1 MPRYRHLVRLANRQL
16 QHWFP
21 GASRQTRLPQAN
33 HAFAA
38 LHQGNYATIP
48 NYLVTDLRYMDA
60 GDKAQKRQAGP
71 PGTGLP
77 IAMSAIT
84 TSALDT
90 PSRRSMER
98 TCDDL
103 AIFVIVVV
111 GFVASLT
118 FRDYGLGWD
127 DYTHAEYADL
137 LLRMYGSG
145 FKDTGALSFAN
156 LYMYGGGFDMAAAL
170 LHKVIP
176 LELFETRRLLGAVV
190 GIIGLSVTWRLGR
203 RVGGPLAGLAALLL
217 LALCPTFY
225 GHMFMNPKDAPFA
238 VAMVILMLGLVRLA
252 EEYPSPSPRTIL
264 IVGLGAGL
272 SLGSRILGGL
282 ALIYAVIGFLPM
294 LLEEI
299 RTQGGREAVR
309 RFVYVVYTL
318 LPGLIL
324 GYLVMGLIWPWSIIE
339 PGNPFHALSYFS
351 HFFEKPWKEMF
362 DGALV
367 SVPDMPWSY
376 LPTLFALQLPE
387 VLLGLS
393 IAAAIATL
401 LALPRADVSGRRKT
415 ILLMLTLAATLPIAV
430 AIVKRP
436 ALYNGIRHFIFVI
449 PPMTV
454 LAGTAFAWGMNW
466 LKENRRS
473 WQPAALAVFSFGL
486 LLPLGEMIRL
496 HPYQYTH
503 FNHIAGTVRGA
514 DYRYMLDYWGLALKQ
529 ASDSLREE
537 LDERQEVPPR
547 GRKWKVAVCGPQ
559 RPAQVALGP
568 DFTIGWDSHAADFAM
583 TLGEFYCKGLTAPV
597 MVEIKRDDVVFA
609 RVYDIRGR
617 SISSLLAIPAP

>member
-1 MPRYRHLVRLANRQL
+1 
-16 QHWFP
+16 
-21 GASRQTRLPQAN
+21 
-33 HAFAA
+33 
-38 LHQGNYATIP
+38 
-48 NYLVTDLRYMDA
+48 
-60 GDKAQKRQAGP
+60 
-71 PGTGLP
+71 
-77 IAMSAIT
+77 MSSIT
-84 TSALDT
+84 TSAIDT
-90 PSRRSMER
+90 PARRSVER

-103 AIFVIVVV
+103 AIIVLGVV
-111 GFVASLT
+111 ALVAALT

-137 LLRMYGSG
+137 LLRMFGSG
-145 FKDTGALSFAN
+145 FKDTSALSFAN

-176 LELFETRRLLGAVV
+176 LELFETRRLLGAIV
-190 GIIGLSVTWRLGR
+190 GVIGLAVTWRLGR
-203 RVGGPLAGLAALLL
+203 RVGGPLAGLATLLL
-217 LALCPTFY
+217 LVLCPTFY

-238 VAMVILMLGLVRLA
+238 VAMVVLMLGLVRLI
-252 EEYPSPSPRTIL
+252 EEYPAPSPRTIL
-264 IVGLGAGL
+264 IIGIGAGL
-272 SLGSRILGGL
+272 SIGCRILGGL
-282 ALIYAVIGFLPM
+282 SLIYAVVGFVP
-294 LLEEI
+294 LLMEEV
-299 RTQGGREAVR
+299 RTQGSREAAH
-309 RFVYVVYTL
+309 RFAHVLYVL
-318 LPGLIL
+318 LPGLVF
-324 GYLVMGLIWPWSIIE
+324 GYLIMGLVWPWSIME
-339 PGNPFHALSYFS
+339 PGHPFQALTYFS

-362 DGALV
+362 EGALV

-387 VLLGLS
+387 VLLGLL
-393 IAAAIATL
+393 AAAIVGTFMSL
-401 LALPRADVSGRRKT
+401 SRQDVTARRKT
-415 ILLMLTLAATLPIAV
+415 IFLMLTLAAMLPLVIAM
-430 AIVKRP
+430 VKRP

-454 LAGTAFAWGMNW
+454 LAGVAFAKGMSW
-466 LKENRRS
+466 LKNNRRS
-473 WQPAALAVFSFGL
+473 WQPAALAIFTFGL

-503 FNHIAGTVRGA
+503 FNHIAGTVRSA
-514 DYRYMLDYWGLALKQ
+514 DNLFMLDYWGLALKQ
-529 ASDSLREE
+529 ASDGLREE
-537 LDERQEVPPR
+537 IVDRQEAPPQ

-568 DFTIGWDSHAADFAM
+568 DFTIGWDSNAADFAM

>member
-1 MPRYRHLVRLANRQL
+1 
-16 QHWFP
+16 
-21 GASRQTRLPQAN
+21 
-33 HAFAA
+33 
-38 LHQGNYATIP
+38 
-48 NYLVTDLRYMDA
+48 
-60 GDKAQKRQAGP
+60 
-71 PGTGLP
+71 
-77 IAMSAIT
+77 MSSIT

-90 PSRRSMER
+90 PARRSIEK

-103 AIFVIVVV
+103 ALIAL
-111 GFVASLT
+111 GAVALIAGLT

-145 FKDTGALSFAN
+145 FKDTAALSFAN

-170 LHKVIP
+170 LHKIIP
-176 LELFETRRLLGAVV
+176 LELFETRRLVGAIVGVV
-190 GIIGLSVTWRLGR
+190 GLAVTWRLAR

-238 VAMVILMLGLVRLA
+238 VAMIILIMGLVRLA
-252 EEYPSPSPRTIL
+252 EEYPAPSPRTIL
-264 IVGLGAGL
+264 IVGFGAGL
-272 SLGSRILGGL
+272 ALGCRVLGGL
-282 ALIYAVIGFLPM
+282 ALIYAAVGFMPL
-294 LLEEI
+294 LLEEY
-299 RTQGGREAVR
+299 RTQGVREAAH
-309 RFVYVVYTL
+309 RFAHVVYVL
-318 LPGLIL
+318 MPGLAF
-324 GYLVMGLIWPWSIIE
+324 GYLVMGLVWPWSIME
-339 PGNPFHALSYFS
+339 PGHPLEAVTYFS

-376 LPTLFALQLPE
+376 LPTLFALQMPE
-387 VLLGLS
+387 VLLVLL
-393 IAAAIATL
+393 AAAVVLTL
-401 LALPRADVSGRRKT
+401 TSLSRNDVPARRKT
-415 ILLMLTLAATLPIAV
+415 IMLMLTMAATLPLVV
-430 AIVKRP
+430 AMVKRP

-454 LAGTAFAWGMNW
+454 LGGVAFARGMNW
-466 LKENRRS
+466 LGENKRS
-473 WQPAALAVFSFGL
+473 WQPVAVAVFAFGL

-503 FNHIAGTVRGA
+503 FNHIAGTVRTA
-514 DYRYMLDYWGLALKQ
+514 DNYFMLDYWGLALKQ
-529 ASDSLREE
+529 ASDELREQ
-537 LDERQEVPPR
+537 LTERQEVPPQH
-547 GRKWKVAVCGPQ
+547 RKWKVAVCGPQ

-568 DFTIGWDSHAADFAM
+568 DFTIGWDSNAADFAM

>member
-1 MPRYRHLVRLANRQL
+1 
-16 QHWFP
+16 
-21 GASRQTRLPQAN
+21 
-33 HAFAA
+33 
-38 LHQGNYATIP
+38 
-48 NYLVTDLRYMDA
+48 
-60 GDKAQKRQAGP
+60 
-71 PGTGLP
+71 
-77 IAMSAIT
+77 MSSIT
-84 TSALDT
+84 TSAIET
-90 PSRRSMER
+90 PSRRSVER
-98 TCDDL
+98 TFDDL
-103 AIFVIVVV
+103 ALCVLLAV
-111 GFVASLT
+111 GLIAGLT

-137 LLRMYGSG
+137 LLRMYDSG

-176 LELFETRRLLGAVV
+176 LELFETRRLLGAIV
-190 GIIGLSVTWRLGR
+190 GVIGLAVTWRLGR
-203 RVGGPLAGLAALLL
+203 RVGGPLAGLVALLL

-238 VAMVILMLGLVRLA
+238 VAMAVLMLGLVRLA
-252 EEYPSPSPRTIL
+252 EEYPQASPRTIL
-264 IVGLGAGL
+264 IIGLGSGL
-272 SLGSRILGGL
+272 SIGSRILGGL
-282 ALIYAVIGFLPM
+282 ALVYALIGFLP
-294 LLEEI
+294 LFIEEV
-299 RTQGGREAVR
+299 RKQGARAAIG
-309 RFVYVVYTL
+309 RFVHVLYTL
-318 LPGLIL
+318 LPGLVL
-324 GYLVMGLIWPWSIIE
+324 GYLIMGLIWPWSIIE
-339 PGNPFHALSYFS
+339 LGNPFHALTYFS

-387 VLLGLS
+387 VLLVLS
-393 IAAAIATL
+393 
-401 LALPRADVSGRRKT
+401 LAGVVGTFIVLPRSDVTARRKT
-415 ILLMLTLAATLPIAV
+415 ILLMLTLAAAMPIAI

-454 LAGTAFAWGMNW
+454 LAGLTFEWIMRW
-466 LKENRRS
+466 LKDNRRS
-473 WQPAALAVFSFGL
+473 WQPAVLAVFVFGL

-503 FNHIAGTVRGA
+503 FNHLAGTVRGA
-514 DYRYMLDYWGLALKQ
+514 DDRFMLDYWGLAFKQ
-529 ASDSLREE
+529 ASDDLRDQLEE
-537 LDERQEVPPR
+537 KHEVPPK

-583 TLGEFYCKGLTAPV
+583 TLGEFYCKGLSAPV

-617 SISSLLAIPAP
+617 SISSLLSIPAP

>member
-1 MPRYRHLVRLANRQL
+1 
-16 QHWFP
+16 
-21 GASRQTRLPQAN
+21 
-33 HAFAA
+33 
-38 LHQGNYATIP
+38 
-48 NYLVTDLRYMDA
+48 
-60 GDKAQKRQAGP
+60 
-71 PGTGLP
+71 
-77 IAMSAIT
+77 MSSIT
-84 TSALDT
+84 TSAIDT
-90 PSRRSMER
+90 PNRRSVER

-103 AIFVIVVV
+103 AIIVLAAVALI
-111 GFVASLT
+111 ASLT

-145 FKDTGALSFAN
+145 FKDTAALSFAN
-156 LYMYGGGFDMAAAL
+156 LYMYGGGFDMAAAF
-170 LHKVIP
+170 LHKLIP
-176 LELFETRRLLGAVV
+176 LELFETRRLLGAAV
-190 GIIGLSVTWRLGR
+190 GVIGLAVTWRLGR
-203 RVGGPLAGLAALLL
+203 CVGGPLAGLASLLL
-217 LALCPTFY
+217 LALCPIYY
-225 GHMFMNPKDAPFA
+225 GHMFINPKDAPFA
-238 VAMVILMLGLVRLA
+238 VAMVIVMTGLVRLA
-252 EEYPSPSPRTIL
+252 EEYPQASPRTIL

-272 SLGSRILGGL
+272 SIGSRILGGL
-282 ALIYAVIGFLPM
+282 ALIYALVGFVPL

-299 RTQGGREAVR
+299 HTHSAREAAH
-309 RFVYVVYTL
+309 RFAHVVYGL
-318 LPGLIL
+318 MPGLIL
-324 GYLVMGLIWPWSIIE
+324 GYLVMGLIWPWSIMA

-387 VLLGLS
+387 VLLGLT
-393 IAAAIATL
+393 IAGVAGNL
-401 LALPRADVSGRRKT
+401 MSLSRRDVPARRKT
-415 ILLMLTLAATLPIAV
+415 ILLMLTLAATLPLLIAM
-430 AIVKRP
+430 VKRP

-466 LKENRRS
+466 LKQNRRS
-473 WQPAALAVFSFGL
+473 WQPAAVAIFAFGL
-486 LLPLGEMIRL
+486 LLPLSEMIRL

-503 FNHIAGTVRGA
+503 FNHIAGTVRAA
-514 DYRYMLDYWGLALKQ
+514 DDLYMLDYWGLAFKQ
-529 ASDSLREE
+529 ASDSLREQ
-537 LDERQEVPPR
+537 LDERHVTPPP
-547 GRKWKVAVCGPQ
+547 GHKWNVAVCGPQ

-617 SISSLLAIPAP
+617 SISSLLAIPPP

>member
-1 MPRYRHLVRLANRQL
+1 MP
-16 QHWFP
+16 
-21 GASRQTRLPQAN
+21 
-33 HAFAA
+33 
-38 LHQGNYATIP
+38 GNE
-48 NYLVTDLRYMDA
+48 
-60 GDKAQKRQAGP
+60 AQKRHQLGQRDA
-71 PGTGLP
+71 GLP
-77 IAMSAIT
+77 IAMSSIT
-84 TSALDT
+84 TSAIET
-90 PSRRSMER
+90 PARRSVER

-103 AIFVIVVV
+103 ALVVL
-111 GFVASLT
+111 GAVALIAGLT

-137 LLRMYGSG
+137 LLKMYGSG

-176 LELFETRRLLGAVV
+176 LELFETRRLLGAIV
-190 GIIGLSVTWRLGR
+190 GVIGLAVTWRLGR
-203 RVGGPLAGLAALLL
+203 RVGGPLAGFATLLL

-238 VAMVILMLGLVRLA
+238 VAMVILIMGLVRLA
-252 EEYPSPSPRTIL
+252 EEYPSPSPRAIL
-264 IVGLGAGL
+264 IVGFGAGL
-272 SLGSRILGGL
+272 SIGCRILGGL
-282 ALIYAVIGFLPM
+282 ALVYALSGFVP
-294 LLEEI
+294 LLLDEVH
-299 RTQGGREAVR
+299 TQGPREAAH
-309 RFVYVVYTL
+309 RFAHVLYVL
-318 LPGLIL
+318 LPGLVF
-324 GYLVMGLIWPWSIIE
+324 GYLVMGLIWPWSIME
-339 PGNPFHALSYFS
+339 PGHPFEALTYFS

-387 VLLGLS
+387 VLLALLIAGIVGASMALS
-393 IAAAIATL
+393 
-401 LALPRADVSGRRKT
+401 RRDVSARRKT
-415 ILLMLTLAATLPIAV
+415 ILLMLTLAATLPLVIAM
-430 AIVKRP
+430 VKRP

-454 LAGTAFAWGMNW
+454 LAGLAFANGMNW
-466 LKENRRS
+466 LGEKRRS
-473 WQPAALAVFSFGL
+473 WQPAVLAVFAFGL

-503 FNHIAGTVRGA
+503 FNHIAGTVRTA
-514 DYRYMLDYWGLALKQ
+514 DNLFMLDYWGLALKQ
-529 ASDSLREE
+529 ASDGLREQ
-537 LDERQEVPPR
+537 LTERQEVPPQN
-547 GRKWKVAVCGPQ
+547 RKWKVAVCGPQ

-568 DFTIGWDSHAADFAM
+568 DFTIGWDSQSADFAM

>member
-1 MPRYRHLVRLANRQL
+1 
-16 QHWFP
+16 
-21 GASRQTRLPQAN
+21 
-33 HAFAA
+33 
-38 LHQGNYATIP
+38 
-48 NYLVTDLRYMDA
+48 
-60 GDKAQKRQAGP
+60 
-71 PGTGLP
+71 
-77 IAMSAIT
+77 MSSIT
-84 TSALDT
+84 TSAIAT
-90 PSRRSMER
+90 PARRSMER

-103 AIFVIVVV
+103 ALLALAIVALIA
-111 GFVASLT
+111 GLT

-145 FKDTGALSFAN
+145 FRDTGALSFAN

-176 LELFETRRLLGAVV
+176 LELFETRRLLGAIV
-190 GIIGLSVTWRLGR
+190 GVIGIAVTWRVAR
-203 RVGGPLAGLAALLL
+203 RISGPLAGLAALLL
-217 LALCPTFY
+217 LALCPIFY

-238 VAMVILMLGLVRLA
+238 VAMVILMMGLVRLA
-252 EEYPSPSPRTIL
+252 EEYPGPSPRTIL

-272 SLGSRILGGL
+272 SLGSRVLGGL
-282 ALIYAVIGFLPM
+282 ALIYALIGFMPLFID
-294 LLEEI
+294 EV
-299 RTQGGREAVR
+299 RTQGAREAAL
-309 RFVYVVYTL
+309 RFAHVVYVL
-318 LPGLIL
+318 IPGLVL
-324 GYLVMGLIWPWSIIE
+324 GYLIMGLIWPWSIIHF
-339 PGNPFHALSYFS
+339 GNPLEAVTYFS

-387 VLLGLS
+387 VM
-393 IAAAIATL
+393 
-401 LALPRADVSGRRKT
+401 LALLFMGIGGTFLVLPRSGVDARRKT
-415 ILLMLTLAATLPIAV
+415 ILLMLTLAATLPIAI
-430 AIVKRP
+430 AMVKRP
-436 ALYNGIRHFIFVI
+436 ALYNGIRHFLFVL
-449 PPMTV
+449 PPMAILGG
-454 LAGTAFAWGMNW
+454 LAFGWIMNR
-466 LKENRRS
+466 LKESRRG
-473 WQPAALAVFSFGL
+473 WQPVALAVFAFGL

-503 FNHIAGTVRGA
+503 FNLIAGTVRGA
-514 DYRYMLDYWGLALKQ
+514 DARFMLDYWGLAFKQ
-529 ASDSLREE
+529 ASDGLREQLAE
-537 LDERQEVPPR
+537 KHEVPPR

-597 MVEIKRDDVVFA
+597 MVEIKRDDVVYA

-617 SISSLLAIPAP
+617 SISSLLSIPAP

>member
-1 MPRYRHLVRLANRQL
+1 
-16 QHWFP
+16 
-21 GASRQTRLPQAN
+21 
-33 HAFAA
+33 
-38 LHQGNYATIP
+38 
-48 NYLVTDLRYMDA
+48 
-60 GDKAQKRQAGP
+60 
-71 PGTGLP
+71 
-77 IAMSAIT
+77 MSSIT
-84 TSALDT
+84 TSAIDT
-90 PSRRSMER
+90 PARRSVER

-103 AIFVIVVV
+103 AILVLAAVAVVA
-111 GFVASLT
+111 GLT

-170 LHKVIP
+170 LHKIIP
-176 LELFETRRLLGAVV
+176 LELFETRRLLGAIV
-190 GIIGLSVTWRLGR
+190 GVTGLAVTWRLGR

-217 LALCPTFY
+217 LALCPIFY

-238 VAMVILMLGLVRLA
+238 VAMAILMLGLVRLA
-252 EEYPSPSPRTIL
+252 EEYPQPSPRTIL

-272 SLGSRILGGL
+272 SIGSRILGGL
-282 ALIYAVIGFLPM
+282 ALIYALVGFLP
-294 LLEEI
+294 LFVDEFRNLG
-299 RTQGGREAVR
+299 TREALH
-309 RFVYVVYTL
+309 RFAHVVHVL
-318 LPGLIL
+318 VPGLIL
-324 GYLVMGLIWPWSIIE
+324 GYLIMGLIWPWSIIE
-339 PGNPFHALSYFS
+339 PANPFHALTYFS

-387 VLLGLS
+387 VLLALT
-393 IAAAIATL
+393 IAGVIGTFM
-401 LALPRADVSGRRKT
+401 ALPRGDVAARRKT
-415 ILLMLTLAATLPIAV
+415 ILLMLTLAAMLPLVV
-430 AIVKRP
+430 AMLKRP

-454 LAGTAFAWGMNW
+454 LAGLAFARGMNW
-466 LKENRRS
+466 LKENRRN
-473 WQPAALAVFSFGL
+473 WQPAAVAVFSFGL
-486 LLPLGEMIRL
+486 LLSLGEMIRL

-503 FNHIAGTVRGA
+503 FNHIAGTVRAA
-514 DYRYMLDYWGLALKQ
+514 DDRYMLDYWGLALKQ
-529 ASDSLREE
+529 ASDGLREQ
-537 LDERQEVPPR
+537 LDEEQEVPPK

-617 SISSLLAIPAP
+617 SISSLLSIPAP

>member
-1 MPRYRHLVRLANRQL
+1 LSGLLRRI
-16 QHWFP
+16 
-21 GASRQTRLPQAN
+21 G
-33 HAFAA
+33 
-38 LHQGNYATIP
+38 GIYATIP
-48 NYLVTDLRYMDA
+48 NYLEIELRYMDA
-60 GDKAQKRQAGP
+60 GEQGPKAPTLGQRERRV
-71 PGTGLP
+71 T

-84 TSALDT
+84 TSTIVT
-90 PSRRSMER
+90 PLRRSVER

-103 AIFVIVVV
+103 AITVLVAV
-111 GFVASLT
+111 GLIASLT

-145 FKDTGALSFAN
+145 FKDTAALSFAN

-176 LELFETRRLLGAVV
+176 LELFETRRLLGAIV
-190 GIIGLSVTWRLGR
+190 GMIGLAVTWRLGR

-238 VAMVILMLGLVRLA
+238 VAMVILILGLVRLA

-272 SLGSRILGGL
+272 SIGSRILGGL
-282 ALIYAVIGFLPM
+282 GLIYALAGFVP
-294 LLEEI
+294 LLVAEVHS
-299 RTQGGREAVR
+299 QGAREAAR
-309 RFVYVVYTL
+309 RLIHVAYGL
-318 LPGLIL
+318 LPSLIL
-324 GYLVMGLIWPWSIIE
+324 GYLIMGLIWPWSIME
-339 PGNPFHALSYFS
+339 PGNPFGALSYFS
-351 HFFEKPWKEMF
+351 QFFEKPWKEMF
-362 DGALV
+362 EGALV

-376 LPTLFALQLPE
+376 LPILFALQLPE

-393 IAAAIATL
+393 IAGTL
-401 LALPRADVSGRRKT
+401 GTLVALARGDVPARRKT
-415 ILLMLTLAATLPIAV
+415 ILLIVTLAATLPLVIAML
-430 AIVKRP
+430 KRP

-466 LKENRRS
+466 LKQYRRH
-473 WQPAALAVFSFGL
+473 WQPAAVAVFSFGL

-496 HPYQYTH
+496 HPYEYTH
-503 FNHIAGTVRGA
+503 FNNIAGTVRGA
-514 DYRYMLDYWGLALKQ
+514 DDLFMLDYWGLAFKQ
-529 ASDSLREE
+529 ASDGLREQ
-537 LDERQEVPPR
+537 LDERQEVPPQ

-583 TLGEFYCKGLTAPV
+583 TLGEFYCKGLLAPV

>member
-1 MPRYRHLVRLANRQL
+1 
-16 QHWFP
+16 
-21 GASRQTRLPQAN
+21 
-33 HAFAA
+33 
-38 LHQGNYATIP
+38 
-48 NYLVTDLRYMDA
+48 
-60 GDKAQKRQAGP
+60 
-71 PGTGLP
+71 
-77 IAMSAIT
+77 MSAIT
-84 TSALDT
+84 TSSIDT
-90 PSRRSMER
+90 PVGRSIER

-103 AIFVIVVV
+103 AIAVLVAV
-111 GFVASLT
+111 GLIACLT

-137 LLRMYGSG
+137 LLRMFGSG
-145 FKDTGALSFAN
+145 IKDTAALSFAN

-176 LELFETRRLLGAVV
+176 LELFETRRLLGAIV
-190 GIIGLSVTWRLGR
+190 GILGLAVTWRLGR
-203 RVGGPLAGLAALLL
+203 RVGGPFAGLATLLL

-238 VAMVILMLGLVRLA
+238 VSMVILMLGLVRLA
-252 EEYPSPSPRTIL
+252 EDYPSPSPQTVIIL
-264 IVGLGAGL
+264 GLGAGL
-272 SLGSRILGGL
+272 SIGSRILGGL
-282 ALIYAVIGFLPM
+282 ALIYALIGFVPL
-294 LLEEI
+294 LLEEV
-299 RTQGGREAVR
+299 RSNGAREAAR
-309 RFVYVVYTL
+309 RLLHVCYVL
-318 LPGLIL
+318 IPGLIL
-324 GYLVMGLIWPWSIIE
+324 GYLVMGLIWPWAIME
-339 PGNPFHALSYFS
+339 PANPLRALTYFS

-387 VLLGLS
+387 VLLGL
-393 IAAAIATL
+393 AIAGVVGTIMSL
-401 LALPRADVSGRRKT
+401 SNDKVAPKRKT
-415 ILLMLTLAATLPIAV
+415 IMLMLTLAATLPLIIAM
-430 AIVKRP
+430 VKRP

-454 LAGTAFAWGMNW
+454 LGGVAFAHLMDWIGS
-466 LKENRRS
+466 RHRGS
-473 WQPAALAVFSFGL
+473 QVAAVAVFAFGL
-486 LLPLGEMIRL
+486 MLPFSEMIRL

-514 DYRYMLDYWGLALKQ
+514 DELYMLDYWGLALKQ
-529 ASDSLREE
+529 ASDALREE
-537 LDERQEVPPR
+537 ITERQETPPN

-597 MVEIKRDDVVFA
+597 IAEIKRDDVVFA

>member
-1 MPRYRHLVRLANRQL
+1 
-16 QHWFP
+16 
-21 GASRQTRLPQAN
+21 
-33 HAFAA
+33 
-38 LHQGNYATIP
+38 
-48 NYLVTDLRYMDA
+48 
-60 GDKAQKRQAGP
+60 
-71 PGTGLP
+71 
-77 IAMSAIT
+77 MSSIT
-84 TSALDT
+84 TSAIET
-90 PSRRSMER
+90 PTRRSVEK

-103 AIFVIVVV
+103 AILALGVVAV
-111 GFVASLT
+111 VAGLT

-176 LELFETRRLLGAVV
+176 LELFETRRLLGAIV
-190 GIIGLSVTWRLGR
+190 GVIGLAVTWRLAR

-238 VAMVILMLGLVRLA
+238 VAMIILIMGLVRLA
-252 EEYPSPSPRTIL
+252 EEYPAPSPRTIL
-264 IVGLGAGL
+264 LVGFGAGL
-272 SLGSRILGGL
+272 SLGCRVLGGL
-282 ALIYAVIGFLPM
+282 ALIYAVIGFIPLW
-294 LLEEI
+294 I
-299 RTQGGREAVR
+299 DDVRAQGAREAAR
-309 RFVYVVYTL
+309 RFAHVVYVLV
-318 LPGLIL
+318 PGLAF
-324 GYLVMGLIWPWSIIE
+324 GYLVMGLIWPWSIME
-339 PGNPFHALSYFS
+339 PGHPLEAVTYFS
-351 HFFEKPWKEMF
+351 HFFEKPWKEMY

-387 VLLGLS
+387 VLLVLL
-393 IAAAIATL
+393 AAAVVITFMSLSRKHVPA
-401 LALPRADVSGRRKT
+401 RRKT
-415 ILLMLTLAATLPIAV
+415 IMLMLTLAAMLPLVIAM
-430 AIVKRP
+430 VKRP

-454 LAGTAFAWGMNW
+454 LAGVAFARGMDW
-466 LKENRRS
+466 LGENRRA
-473 WQPAALAVFSFGL
+473 WQPAALAVFAFGL
-486 LLPLGEMIRL
+486 LLPLSEMIRL

-503 FNHIAGTVRGA
+503 FNHIAGTVRTA
-514 DYRYMLDYWGLALKQ
+514 DNYFMLDYWGLALKQ
-529 ASDSLREE
+529 ASDGLREQ
-537 LDERQEVPPR
+537 LAERQEAPPAN
-547 GRKWKVAVCGPQ
+547 RKWKVAVCGPQ

-568 DFTIGWDSHAADFAM
+568 DFTIGWDSNAADFAM
-583 TLGEFYCKGLTAPV
+583 TLGEFYCKGLNAPV
-597 MVEIKRDDVVFA
+597 LFEVKRDDVVFA

>member
-1 MPRYRHLVRLANRQL
+1 
-16 QHWFP
+16 
-21 GASRQTRLPQAN
+21 
-33 HAFAA
+33 
-38 LHQGNYATIP
+38 
-48 NYLVTDLRYMDA
+48 
-60 GDKAQKRQAGP
+60 
-71 PGTGLP
+71 
-77 IAMSAIT
+77 MSSIT
-84 TSALDT
+84 TSAIDT
-90 PSRRSMER
+90 PVRRSVEK

-103 AIFVIVVV
+103 ALLAL
-111 GFVASLT
+111 GLVALIAGLT

-190 GIIGLSVTWRLGR
+190 GVIGLAVTWRLAR

-217 LALCPTFY
+217 LALCPIFY

-238 VAMVILMLGLVRLA
+238 VAMVILIMGLVRLA
-252 EEYPSPSPRTIL
+252 EEYPAPSPRTIL
-264 IVGLGAGL
+264 IVGFGAGL
-272 SLGSRILGGL
+272 SLGCRVLGGL
-282 ALIYAVIGFLPM
+282 ALVYAVIAFIPLWID
-294 LLEEI
+294 EF
-299 RTQGGREAVR
+299 RRQGPREATH
-309 RFVYVVYTL
+309 RFAHVVYVL
-318 LPGLIL
+318 IPGLVF

-339 PGNPFHALSYFS
+339 PGHPFEAVTYFS

-387 VLLGLS
+387 VMLALL
-393 IAAAIATL
+393 IAGVAIAFASL
-401 LALPRADVSGRRKT
+401 SRKDIPARRKT
-415 ILLMLTLAATLPIAV
+415 IMLMLTLAAMLPLVIAM
-430 AIVKRP
+430 VKRP

-449 PPMTV
+449 PPMAV
-454 LAGTAFAWGMNW
+454 LGGIAFARGMEW
-466 LKENRRS
+466 LGENRRA
-473 WQPAALAVFSFGL
+473 WQPAALAVFAFGL
-486 LLPLGEMIRL
+486 LLPLSEMIRL
-496 HPYQYTH
+496 HPYQYAH
-503 FNHIAGTVRGA
+503 FNHIAGTVRTA
-514 DYRYMLDYWGLALKQ
+514 DNYFMLDYWGLALKQ
-529 ASDSLREE
+529 ASDGLREQ
-537 LDERQEVPPR
+537 LAERQEVPPNN
-547 GRKWKVAVCGPQ
+547 RKWKVAVCGPQ

-568 DFTIGWDSHAADFAM
+568 DFTIGWDSNAADFAM
-583 TLGEFYCKGLTAPV
+583 TLGEFYCKGLAAPV

-617 SISSLLAIPAP
+617 SISSLLSIPAP

>member
-1 MPRYRHLVRLANRQL
+1 
-16 QHWFP
+16 
-21 GASRQTRLPQAN
+21 
-33 HAFAA
+33 
-38 LHQGNYATIP
+38 
-48 NYLVTDLRYMDA
+48 
-60 GDKAQKRQAGP
+60 
-71 PGTGLP
+71 
-77 IAMSAIT
+77 MSSIT
-84 TSALDT
+84 TSAIET
-90 PSRRSMER
+90 PSRRSVER
-98 TCDDL
+98 TFDDL
-103 AIFVIVVV
+103 ALCVLLAV
-111 GFVASLT
+111 GLIAGLT

-137 LLRMYGSG
+137 LLKMYGSG

-176 LELFETRRLLGAVV
+176 LELFETRRLLGAIV
-190 GIIGLSVTWRLGR
+190 GVIGLAVTWRLGR
-203 RVGGPLAGLAALLL
+203 RVGGPLAGLVALLL

-238 VAMVILMLGLVRLA
+238 VAMAVLMLGLVRLA
-252 EEYPSPSPRTIL
+252 EEYPQASPRTIL
-264 IVGLGAGL
+264 IIGLGSGL
-272 SLGSRILGGL
+272 SIGSRILGGL
-282 ALIYAVIGFLPM
+282 ALVYALIGFLP
-294 LLEEI
+294 LFIEEV
-299 RTQGGREAVR
+299 RKQGARAAIG
-309 RFVYVVYTL
+309 RFVHVLYTL
-318 LPGLIL
+318 LPGLVL
-324 GYLVMGLIWPWSIIE
+324 GYLIMGLIWPWSIIE
-339 PGNPFHALSYFS
+339 LGNPFHALTYFS

-387 VLLGLS
+387 VLLVLS
-393 IAAAIATL
+393 
-401 LALPRADVSGRRKT
+401 LAGVVGTFIVLPRSDVTARRKT
-415 ILLMLTLAATLPIAV
+415 ILLMLTLAAAMPI

-454 LAGTAFAWGMNW
+454 LAGLTFEWIMRW
-466 LKENRRS
+466 LKDNRRS
-473 WQPAALAVFSFGL
+473 WQPAVLAVFVFGL

-503 FNHIAGTVRGA
+503 FNHLAGTVRGA
-514 DYRYMLDYWGLALKQ
+514 DDRFMLDYWGLAFKQ
-529 ASDSLREE
+529 ASDDLRDQLEE
-537 LDERQEVPPR
+537 KHEVPPK

-583 TLGEFYCKGLTAPV
+583 TLGEFYCKGLSAPI

-617 SISSLLAIPAP
+617 SISSLLSIPAP

>member
-1 MPRYRHLVRLANRQL
+1 
-16 QHWFP
+16 
-21 GASRQTRLPQAN
+21 
-33 HAFAA
+33 
-38 LHQGNYATIP
+38 
-48 NYLVTDLRYMDA
+48 
-60 GDKAQKRQAGP
+60 
-71 PGTGLP
+71 
-77 IAMSAIT
+77 MSSIT
-84 TSALDT
+84 TSAIDT
-90 PSRRSMER
+90 PARRSMER
-98 TCDDL
+98 LCDDL
-103 AIFVIVVV
+103 AIMVLAAV
-111 GFVASLT
+111 GLIASLT

-156 LYMYGGGFDMAAAL
+156 LFMYGGGFDMAAAL
-170 LHKVIP
+170 LHKIIP

-190 GIIGLSVTWRLGR
+190 GVIGLAVTWRLGR

-225 GHMFMNPKDAPFA
+225 GPMFMNPKDAPFA

-272 SLGSRILGGL
+272 SIGSRILGGL
-282 ALIYAVIGFLPM
+282 ALVYAMVGFAPLF
-294 LLEEI
+294 LEEI
-299 RTQGGREAVR
+299 HAHGPREALR
-309 RFVYVVYTL
+309 RFLHVAHGL
-318 LPGLIL
+318 LPSLIL
-324 GYLVMGLIWPWSIIE
+324 GYLIMGLIWPWSIME
-339 PGNPFHALSYFS
+339 PGNPFRALNYFS

-387 VLLGLS
+387 VLLGLL
-393 IAAAIATL
+393 IAGIVGAAVSL
-401 LALPRADVSGRRKT
+401 WRSDVSARRKT
-415 ILLMLTLAATLPIAV
+415 ILLMLTLAATLPLVIAML
-430 AIVKRP
+430 KRP

-449 PPMTV
+449 PPMAV
-454 LAGTAFAWGMNW
+454 LAGAAFAWGMNW

-473 WQPAALAVFSFGL
+473 WQPAAVAIFAFGL
-486 LLPLGEMIRL
+486 LLPLSEMIRL

-503 FNHIAGTVRGA
+503 FNHIAGTVRAA
-514 DYRYMLDYWGLALKQ
+514 DDLFMLDYWGLAFKQ
-529 ASDSLREE
+529 ASDGLREE
-537 LDERQEVPPR
+537 LAEHKEVAPT

-583 TLGEFYCKGLTAPV
+583 TLGEFYCKGLMAPV
-597 MVEIKRDDVVFA
+597 LVEIKRDDVVFA

>member
-1 MPRYRHLVRLANRQL
+1 
-16 QHWFP
+16 
-21 GASRQTRLPQAN
+21 
-33 HAFAA
+33 
-38 LHQGNYATIP
+38 
-48 NYLVTDLRYMDA
+48 
-60 GDKAQKRQAGP
+60 
-71 PGTGLP
+71 
-77 IAMSAIT
+77 MSSIT
-84 TSALDT
+84 TSAIDT
-90 PSRRSMER
+90 PARRSMER
-98 TCDDL
+98 TCDDVAIIVL
-103 AIFVIVVV
+103 AAV
-111 GFVASLT
+111 GLIASLT

-176 LELFETRRLLGAVV
+176 LELFETRRLLGAMV
-190 GIIGLSVTWRLGR
+190 GVIGLAVTWRLGR
-203 RVGGPLAGLAALLL
+203 RVGGPLAGLATLLL
-217 LALCPTFY
+217 LVLCPTFY

-238 VAMVILMLGLVRLA
+238 VSMVILMLGLVRLA
-252 EEYPSPSPRTIL
+252 EEYPAPSPRTIL

-272 SLGSRILGGL
+272 SIGCRILGGL
-282 ALIYAVIGFLPM
+282 ALVYAVAGFIPLF
-294 LLEEI
+294 LEEI
-299 RTQGGREAVR
+299 RTHSAREAAH
-309 RFVYVVYTL
+309 RFAHVARVL

-324 GYLVMGLIWPWSIIE
+324 GYLVMGLIWPWSIME
-339 PGNPFHALSYFS
+339 PANPFHALTYFS

-387 VLLGLS
+387 VLLTLTIAGVVGTFMLLS
-393 IAAAIATL
+393 RT
-401 LALPRADVSGRRKT
+401 DVSARRKT
-415 ILLMLTLAATLPIAV
+415 ILLMLALAATLPLVIAM
-430 AIVKRP
+430 VKRP

-454 LAGTAFAWGMNW
+454 LAGVAFAWGMNW

-473 WQPAALAVFSFGL
+473 WQPAALAVFAFGL

-503 FNHIAGTVRGA
+503 FNHIAGTVRSA
-514 DYRYMLDYWGLALKQ
+514 DNLFMLDYWGLALKQ
-529 ASDSLREE
+529 ASDGLRDE
-537 LDERQEVPPR
+537 LVERQEVPPR
-547 GRKWKVAVCGPQ
+547 NRKWKVAVCGPQ

-568 DFTIGWDSHAADFAM
+568 DFTIGWDSNAADFAM